1 MTGGSGFIGSHICE
15 RLMMKGNRVIN
26 LDNFSN
32 YYDYKIKIK
41 NVLESMG
48 MTTNF
53 EFYNKAEDLIRL
65 AKKVTNQYYRL
76 YVADITDGKSFDVI
90 FREEKIDAVIHLAA
104 NAGVRPSI
112 EDPIGYIDVN
122 IHGTVK
128 LLEKMK
134 EYHVK
139 KLIFASS
146 SSVYG
151 NNQTVPFSEKH
162 NVDFAIS
169 PYAATKKSG
178 EVICHTYHHLFE
190 IDMLLLR
197 FFTVYG
203 ERQRPD
209 LAIHKFTRL
218 IDEGRAIPFYG
229 DGQSERDY
237 TYIGDIVDG
246 IEKSLHYVENYR
258 NIYEIVNLGESQ
270 TISLNE
276 MVTIIEKVLNKKAT
290 FEKFPMQPGDVQKTY
305 ADISK
310 AKKLLGYKPIT
321 VFEDGI
327 KQFIKW
333 YKGDKND

>member
-15 RLMMKGNRVIN
+15 RLIKKGNRVVN

-41 NVLESMG
+41 NVLESLG
-48 MTTNF
+48 MSSNF
-53 EFYNKAEDLIRL
+53 EFYNKAEDLVRL
-65 AKKVTNQYYRL
+65 AEKVTNQYYRL
-76 YVADITDGKSFDVI
+76 YVADITDYKSLDVI
-90 FREEKIDAVIHLAA
+90 FREETIDAVIHLAA

-122 IHGTVK
+122 IHGTIK

-151 NNQTVPFSEKH
+151 NNQTVPFSEEH

-178 EVICHTYHHLFE
+178 EVICHTYHHLYE

-218 IDEGRAIPFYG
+218 IEEGRAIPFYG

-246 IEKSLHYVENYR
+246 IEKSLHYVENHR
-258 NIYEIVNLGESQ
+258 GVYEIINLGESQ
-270 TISLNE
+270 TISLNG
-276 MVTIIEKVLNKKAT
+276 MVTMIEKILSKNAT
-290 FEKFPMQPGDVQKTY
+290 LEKFPMQPGDVQKTY

-310 AKKLLGYKPIT
+310 AKRLIGYKPKT
-321 VFEDGI
+321 AFEDGI

>member
-41 NVLESMG
+41 NVLESIG
-48 MTTNF
+48 MTSDF
-53 EFYNKAEDLIRL
+53 EFYNKAEDLVRL
-65 AKKVTNQYYRL
+65 AEKVTNQYYRL
-76 YVADITDGKSFDVI
+76 YVADITDCKSLDVI
-90 FREEKIDAVIHLAA
+90 FQEETIDAVIHLAA

-112 EDPIGYIDVN
+112 ENPIGYIDVN
-122 IHGTVK
+122 IHGTIK

-151 NNQTVPFSEKH
+151 NNQTVPFSEEH

-178 EVICHTYHHLFE
+178 EVICYTYHHLYE

-290 FEKFPMQPGDVQKTY
+290 FEKIPMQPGDVQKTY

-310 AKKLLGYKPIT
+310 AKKLLGYKPKT